1 MKSFPEKGAK
11 SRVCFPKKDLVQATI
26 YYHNLANQQLQ

>member
-11 SRVCFPKKDLVQATI
+11 SRACFPNKDSVQATI
-26 YYHNLANQQLQ
+26 YDHTLADQQLQ